1 MRDLNFYCQYLG
13 LKALIFAI
21 RLMPWSFALK
31 FGELLGSALTLIIR
45 KRYLRTKEDIRKAFP
60 EKSEKEVDYIA
71 LESWRNIG
79 RLSAEFVKAAYMKDE
94 DVLSKV
100 ELIGMEEVAAQNAA
114 GKGCILHL
122 GHFTNWE
129 IAGLIV
135 SILFKN
141 VCFIAKPQTNPYVDK
156 EVNRLRS
163 IRGARYISAYN
174 PFFSCFKA
182 LKKGGLISILS
193 DQSVHASKLYMPFLG
208 RAAEVAPLTAVL
220 SLKAQVPVYAIRI
233 YRRGKKIIVERT
245 DTFLPPQ
252 IEYSHKAVYDYTVL
266 LKSKLEDYIKMAPET
281 WLWGHNRWKREK
293 DCIEAMKIQQAELN
307 ENNINQ
313 HKDSANEK

>member
-1 MRDLNFYCQYLG
+1 MQNFNFYCQYLG
-13 LKALIFAI
+13 LKALILLI
-21 RLMPWSFALK
+21 RLMPWGIALK
-31 FGELLGSALTLIIR
+31 LGEVLGRLITLVMP
-45 KRYLRTKEDIRKAFP
+45 KRFKRTKEDIKKAFP
-60 EKSEKEVDYIA
+60 SKSQKEVDQIA

-79 RLSAEFVKAAYMKDE
+79 RLSAEFVKAAYMDKDE
-94 DVLSKV
+94 ILSKV
-100 ELIGMEEVAAQNAA
+100 EIIGLEEVAERNAS

-129 IAGLIV
+129 IAGLVV

-156 EVNRLRS
+156 EVNWLRS
-163 IRGARYISAYN
+163 ILGARYISAYN

-208 RAAEVAPLTAVL
+208 RAAEVSPLTAVL

-233 YRRGKKIIVERT
+233 YRRGGKIVFEKTETI
-245 DTFLPPQ
+245 LPPQ
-252 IEYSHKAVYDYTVL
+252 TEYSHKVVFDYTAL
-266 LKSKLEDYIKMAPET
+266 LKSKLEEFIRLAPET

-293 DCIEAMKIQQAELN
+293 DCIEAMKLQ
-307 ENNINQ
+307 
-313 HKDSANEK
+313 EKESEAQTKTGREE

>member
-31 FGELLGSALTLIIR
+31 FGELLGAALTLIIR
-45 KRYLRTKEDIRKAFP
+45 KRYLRTKEDIKKAFP
-60 EKSEKEVDYIA
+60 KKSEQEVDYIA

-174 PFFSCFKA
+174 PFFSCLKA

-233 YRRGKKIIVERT
+233 YRRGKKIVIERT
-245 DTFLPPQ
+245 DTFLPPKT
-252 IEYSHKAVYDYTVL
+252 EYSHKTVYDYTVL

-293 DCIEAMKIQQAELN
+293 DCIKAMIRQEAELN
-307 ENNINQ
+307 EKNAA
-313 HKDSANEK
+313 HKDASDEK